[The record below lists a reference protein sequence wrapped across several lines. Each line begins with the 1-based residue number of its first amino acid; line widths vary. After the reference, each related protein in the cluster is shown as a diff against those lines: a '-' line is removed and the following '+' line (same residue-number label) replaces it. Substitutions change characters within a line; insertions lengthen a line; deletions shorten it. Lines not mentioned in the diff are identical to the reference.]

1 MVSFQ
6 EESLSKALSFCAKIT
21 KDIMRNSIAQ
31 LVERQI
37 CLKVGGL
44 IPSTVS
50 FLFCRKDERMTISEL
65 KRILE
70 DHVMDMEL
78 PPINVPAWKNEF
90 KYVSYYKWAVNEYK
104 IFILNYLG
112 HNRAA
117 DIRSLIDWT
126 ENYIAMMEDMANL
139 NLRADLPFYVA
150 TDVGRNILD
159 ILQAMN

>member
-1 MVSFQ
+1 
-6 EESLSKALSFCAKIT
+6 
-21 KDIMRNSIAQ
+21 
-31 LVERQI
+31 
-37 CLKVGGL
+37 
-44 IPSTVS
+44 
-50 FLFCRKDERMTISEL
+50 MTISEL

-90 KYVSYYKWAVNEYK
+90 KYISYYKWAVNEYK

-112 HNRAA
+112 HNRTA

-126 ENYIAMMEDMANL
+126 ENYVAMMEDLANL
-139 NLRADLPFYVA
+139 NLRADLPFFVA